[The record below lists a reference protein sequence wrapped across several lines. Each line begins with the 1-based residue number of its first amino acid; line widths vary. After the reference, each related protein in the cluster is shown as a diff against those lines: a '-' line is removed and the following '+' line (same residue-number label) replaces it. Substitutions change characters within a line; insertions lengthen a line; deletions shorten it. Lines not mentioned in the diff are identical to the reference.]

1 MKVTYDSEVDAIYIE
16 LQSGDF
22 AENKEVM
29 DGVILDIGDSGK
41 LLGIEILNASSVIA
55 RDELGRISVEIP
67 VAGKK
72 PVA

>member
-29 DGVILDIGDSGK
+29 DGVILDIGDNGK

>member
-29 DGVILDIGDSGK
+29 DGVILDIGDNGK

-55 RDELGRISVEIP
+55 RDELGWISVEIP